1 MLSTKYRLRL
11 EFICQRIASGQ
22 EVQLDD
28 MIWANKLAKANRSAA
43 EMLRKARRIAANPDM
58 VEGGLDDFMNQ
69 MDLGD
74 PDPSNHIVDGFNSVE
89 EIASWFSQEKTD
101 DWRQRD

>member
-1 MLSTKYRLRL
+1 MLSTQYRLRL
-11 EFICQRIASGQ
+11 EFICKRIADGE
-22 EVQLDD
+22 EVKLDD
-28 MIWANKLAKANRSAA
+28 MIWAEKLGKANRSAA
-43 EMLRKARRIAANPDM
+43 EMLRKARRIASNPDM
-58 VEGGLDDFMNQ
+58 IPGSLDDFMNQ
-69 MDLGD
+69 MDIGD